1 MNLLDRYIARQFL
14 INIVALLVILFCF
27 VVAVDASI
35 NLDRF
40 GKLAVGVLERR
51 GIENPGL
58 IERLLTTVTIVLDLW
73 WPRLI
78 QLFNFLLGLVL
89 VGAMGFTCT
98 QFVRHREFV
107 AMLAAGQSL
116 ARVGRPIL
124 IVAGGLT
131 LVQALNQEFV
141 IPRIAPLLARDT
153 KEAGQERVGGTHLP
167 LTPDGSGRMFQAE
180 RFDANT
186 GNLQGVFVLER
197 NAEGRPLRAIRAASA
212 SWDGSGWVLEG
223 GRAESRTEHAAPV
236 AIDRIESGLDP
247 TQIRLNRYKAYR
259 NCLSFAQTGRMLARR
274 SMLDERT
281 ADELQ
286 RIRWGRVSVWMC
298 NLLTL
303 SLAMPFF
310 VTREPVNMLRQ
321 SLRCAP
327 ISLTALMGGVL
338 GSSAAIPGL
347 PPAVGVFIPVMILLP
362 AAIAVG
368 SSVKT

>member
-1 MNLLDRYIARQFL
+1 MSLLDRYIARQFL
-14 INIVALLVILFCF
+14 INIAVLLVILFCF
-27 VVAVDASI
+27 VVAIDASI

-40 GKLAVGVLERR
+40 AKLAMDLLERR
-51 GIENPGL
+51 GNHEPGL
-58 IERLLTTVTIVLDLW
+58 AQRVLTTLAIIVDLW

-116 ARVGRPIL
+116 SRVGRPIL
-124 IVAGGLT
+124 IVAAGLT

-141 IPRIAPLLARDT
+141 IPRIAPLLAREI

-167 LTPDGSGRMFQAE
+167 LTPDGTGHVFQAE
-180 RFDANT
+180 HFDADT
-186 GNLQGVFVLER
+186 GDLRGLFVLER
-197 NAEGRPLRAIRAASA
+197 SADGKPVRAIRAESA
-212 SWDGSGWVLEG
+212 RWDGSGWVLVG
-223 GRAESRTEHAAPV
+223 GMAEPRTAHGAATPV
-236 AIDRIESGLDP
+236 DRIESGLDP

-259 NCLSFAQTGRMLARR
+259 NCLSFGQAGRMLERR
-274 SMLDERT
+274 SLLDERT
-281 ADELQ
+281 IDELQ

-303 SLAMPFF
+303 GLAMPFF
-310 VTREPVNMLRQ
+310 VTREPANMLRQ
-321 SLRCAP
+321 SLQCAP

-347 PPAVGVFIPVMILLP
+347 PPAIGVFIPVMILLP

>member
-14 INIVALLVILFCF
+14 VNIIALLVILFCF

-35 NLDRF
+35 NVDRF
-40 GKLAVGVLERR
+40 ASIGQAVLKHRGVE
-51 GIENPGL
+51 EPGFL
-58 IERLLTTVTIVLDLW
+58 QQAATTVAVVADLW
-73 WPRLI
+73 WPRLL

-116 ARVGRPIL
+116 TRVVRPIL
-124 IVAGGLT
+124 IVACGLT
-131 LVQALNQEFV
+131 IVQAINQELV

-153 KEAGQERVGGTHLP
+153 AQAGRDRVGSTHLP
-167 LTPDGSGRMFQAE
+167 LTPDGSGRVFEARE
-180 RFDANT
+180 FDADT
-186 GNLQGVFVLER
+186 EVLHDLFVVER
-197 NAEGRPLRAIRAASA
+197 GDDGRPTRAIRADRAA
-212 SWDGSGWVLEG
+212 WDGQAWVLEG
-223 GRAESRTEHAAPV
+223 GYAEPRTEKAAREPV
-236 AIDRIESGLDP
+236 DRIVTALDP
-247 TQIRLNRYKAYR
+247 TQIKLNRYKAYR
-259 NCLSFAQTGRMLARR
+259 NCLSFGQTGRMLARR
-274 SMLDERT
+274 DMLDDRT
-281 ADELQ
+281 AGELS

-303 SLAMPFF
+303 ALATPFF
-310 VTREPVNMLRQ
+310 VTREPVNMLKQ
-321 SLRCAP
+321 SLKCAP

-338 GSSAAIPGL
+338 GSSAVIPGL

>member
-1 MNLLDRYIARQFL
+1 MSLLDRYIARQFL
-14 INIVALLVILFCF
+14 INIFALLVILFCF

-35 NLDRF
+35 NVDRF
-40 GKLAVGVLERR
+40 SRIAAEMLRERGVDE
-51 GIENPGL
+51 PGL
-58 IERLLTTVTIVLDLW
+58 LRQAGATIGVILDLW
-73 WPRLI
+73 WPRLL

-89 VGAMGFTCT
+89 VGAMGFTCS

-116 ARVGRPIL
+116 TRVGRPVL
-124 IVAGGLT
+124 VVAASLT

-153 KEAGQERVGGTHLP
+153 SQAGADNVGSTHLP
-167 LTPDGSGRMFQAE
+167 LTPDGSGRMFEARE
-180 RFDANT
+180 F
-186 GNLQGVFVLER
+186 
-197 NAEGRPLRAIRAASA
+197 NAETDVLAEVFILDREANGHPSRVIRATSA
-212 SWDGSGWVLEG
+212 TWDGGGWMLQNG
-223 GRAESRTEHAAPV
+223 WAEPRSEHGVRQAV
-236 AIDRIESGLDP
+236 ERIETALDP
-247 TQIRLNRYKAYR
+247 TQIKLNRYKAYR
-259 NCLSFAQTGRMLARR
+259 NGLSFRQTGRMLERR
-274 SMLDERT
+274 DMLDPRAEN
-281 ADELQ
+281 ELE

-310 VTREPVNMLRQ
+310 VTREPVNMVRQ
-321 SLRCAP
+321 SLKCAP

-338 GSSAAIPGL
+338 GSSAAIPGV

-368 SSVKT
+368 SSVRT

>member
-1 MNLLDRYIARQFL
+1 MSLLDRYIARQFL
-14 INIVALLVILFCF
+14 INIAALLVILFCF

-40 GKLAVGVLERR
+40 AKLAMGVLERR
-51 GIENPGL
+51 GVEDPGL
-58 IERLLTTVTIVLDLW
+58 FERLSTTVVIILDLW

-124 IVAGGLT
+124 IVAAGLT
-131 LVQALNQEFV
+131 LVQALNQEYV

-153 KEAGQERVGGTHLP
+153 KQAGQERVGGTHLP
-167 LTPDGSGRMFQAE
+167 LTPDGSGRVFQAE
-180 RFDANT
+180 TFDADS
-186 GNLQGVFVLER
+186 GDLQGLFVLER
-197 NAEGRPLRAIRAASA
+197 NAQGQPVRAIRADAA
-212 SWDGSGWVLEG
+212 RWDGSGWVLEN
-223 GRAESRTEHAAPV
+223 GRAESRTAHGGAAAV
-236 AIDRIESGLDP
+236 DRIESGLDP

-259 NCLSFAQTGRMLARR
+259 NCLSFGQTGRMLERR

-281 ADELQ
+281 IAELQ

-303 SLAMPFF
+303 ALAMPFF

-321 SLRCAP
+321 SLKCAP
-327 ISLTALMGGVL
+327 ISLAALMGGVL

-368 SSVKT
+368 SSMKT

>member
-1 MNLLDRYIARQFL
+1 MSLLDRYIARQFL
-14 INIVALLVILFCF
+14 INIAALLVILFCF

-35 NLDRF
+35 NLERF
-40 GKLAVGVLERR
+40 TKLASGVLERR
-51 GIENPGL
+51 GVDDAGVL
-58 IERLLTTVTIVLDLW
+58 ARLTTTAAIIVDLW

-124 IVAGGLT
+124 MVAAGLT
-131 LVQALNQEFV
+131 LVQALNQEYV

-167 LTPDGSGRMFQAE
+167 LTPDGSGRVFQAE
-180 RFDANT
+180 RFDADT
-186 GNLQGVFVLER
+186 GDLIGVFVLER
-197 NAEGRPLRAIRAASA
+197 NADGQPLRAIRAESA
-212 SWDGSGWVLEG
+212 RWDGAGWVLSG
-223 GRAESRTEHAAPV
+223 GLGESRTGHEAPTPV
-236 AIDRIESGLDP
+236 DRIESGLDP

-259 NCLSFAQTGRMLARR
+259 NCLSFQQAGRMLERR

-281 ADELQ
+281 VGELQ

-303 SLAMPFF
+303 ALAMPFF

-321 SLRCAP
+321 ALKCAP
-327 ISLTALMGGVL
+327 ISMTALMGGVL

-347 PPAVGVFIPVMILLP
+347 PPAIGVFIPVMILLP